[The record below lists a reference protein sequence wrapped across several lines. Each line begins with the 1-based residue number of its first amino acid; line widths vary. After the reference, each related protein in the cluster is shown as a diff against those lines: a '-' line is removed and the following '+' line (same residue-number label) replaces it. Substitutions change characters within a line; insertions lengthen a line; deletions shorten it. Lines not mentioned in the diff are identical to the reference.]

1 MRGLVDEAKKSKFGT
16 ANNNNNNN
24 NLNHSSSSTST
35 SSSNMGSR
43 GRTAL
48 ASASTSRP
56 LKGVIKTPTT
66 TTGGAAKKLSPQV
79 ATKSKAA
86 ASSTA
91 AAATTT
97 TTTSSSSSHTASNS
111 SVKSSAGKVQK
122 GQNQPPQAQ
131 STPAAAAVAVPPP
144 APTPAPAAPSLQSQS
159 TQLQPYN
166 NNSNTIALPKASHA
180 NTSEELAGGVQD
192 TIYLCNF
199 RVSVDGEWLCLKE
212 LQDIDVANGQKTVGG
227 GAALINA
234 TGVVGGAG
242 AGGAVGAGHVQQRTQ
257 THHHQFG
264 QRNSKRYSGLS
275 ATSGGGTFED
285 NGIMAIENL
294 IGRRLCDVV
303 GSNAL
308 ATATQQQHKNVGL
321 IGGTLAEWSHLSRD
335 TAEIERSNLVN
346 ICKLVVKELLEQ
358 SLRYGRMLDSDHLPL
373 QHFFIVIEHVLGH
386 GLRPKK
392 GLLGPRKELWDL
404 LQSVE
409 TYCPEAQDI
418 TASVRD
424 LPTVRTHI
432 GRARAW
438 LRIALMQK
446 KLSDYLQALIE
457 HREDSLHDYYEP
469 HALMM
474 SDEIVVIMGILVG
487 LNVID
492 CNLCVKEEDLDSQ
505 QGVID
510 FSLYLRS
517 SSHSAESNEESG
529 APPAQLDAAGQGNMI
544 AVLDQKN
551 YIEELNR
558 HLNAT
563 VGNLQAKVESLT
575 TTNALMKEDLAIARN
590 SLLALQAENQAMR
603 QSASQQAAQI
613 HSDNSSTGSGSDKD
627 KDKDKVDGLSTELAE
642 ERKRSADLDKELK
655 LQISLKAESDMAMKL
670 LEKDIHEKQDTI
682 VSLRRQLDDIKQINL
697 EMYRKLQECE
707 DELTQ
712 KGEMVSRLQT
722 KASQIGNILQSLEKK
737 YESKL
742 VEQQQVSAGCGGD
755 RSPNTR
761 RQQNLQKFEALTK
774 KHKQDTGPPMKRL
787 HLKMEG
793 IPPFNPNNY
802 RKSPAAT
809 QIHLQPE
816 EATTAKTPTSAKSLN
831 DELAEAAAAVTQHFK
846 GGGDGSRSDYALSR
860 EQEATGDG
868 DA

>member
-1 MRGLVDEAKKSKFGT
+1 MRGLVEDTKKTKLSST
-16 ANNNNNNN
+16 NNNNI
-24 NLNHSSSSTST
+24 TT
-35 SSSNMGSR
+35 SSSNSSRIKSVSTVPGS
-43 GRTAL
+43 
-48 ASASTSRP
+48 SASGSNSKP
-56 LKGVIKTPTT
+56 LRSSVKTPTMSST
-66 TTGGAAKKLSPQV
+66 TSLAATAAAAKKAPQTV
-79 ATKSKAA
+79 GKSAK
-86 ASSTA
+86 SSTA

-97 TTTSSSSSHTASNS
+97 GIGSGAATTRAQAAAA
-111 SVKSSAGKVQK
+111 KSQK
-122 GQNQPPQAQ
+122 GQNPPPQQ
-131 STPAAAAVAVPPP
+131 VQPKQQQQQQQQQQQ
-144 APTPAPAAPSLQSQS
+144 PTQQQPLVLQQQQASNS
-159 TQLQPYN
+159 
-166 NNSNTIALPKASHA
+166 SNTIALPKASHA

-212 LQDIDVANGQKTVGG
+212 LQDIDVAGGTGSQNVQTSEKLAGG
-227 GAALINA
+227 G
-234 TGVVGGAG
+234 
-242 AGGAVGAGHVQQRTQ
+242 HTQ
-257 THHHQFG
+257 TAGFG
-264 QRNSKRYSGLS
+264 STYNSGSNSSKRNSKGFSGLS
-275 ATSGGGTFED
+275 TGSGSGGGGGGSGGNGALDITD

-294 IGRRLCDVV
+294 IGRRLCDMVHS
-303 GSNAL
+303 GSSAL
-308 ATATQQQHKNVGL
+308 GQSQSHSQSQHQSVGL
-321 IGGTLAEWSHLSRD
+321 FAEWSHLSRD

-409 TYCPEAQDI
+409 HYCPEAQDI

-457 HREDSLHDYYEP
+457 HRDDSLYDYYEP

-517 SSHSAESNEESG
+517 SSRNADAAPEDA
-529 APPAQLDAAGQGNMI
+529 APPALLDATGQGNMI

-603 QSASQQAAQI
+603 QSTPAA
-613 HSDNSSTGSGSDKD
+613 DNSSTGSGGSSSEKD
-627 KDKDKVDGLSTELAE
+627 KEKASEELIE
-642 ERKRSADLDKELK
+642 ERRKTSELEKELK
-655 LQISLKAESDMAMKL
+655 LQVSLKAESDMAMKL

-682 VSLRRQLDDIKQINL
+682 ISLRRQLDDIKQINL

-742 VEQQQVSAGCGGD
+742 VDQHHHYGPGSGSGSGSGAGGGSIGGD

-761 RQQNLQKFEALTK
+761 RQQNLEKFEALTK
-774 KHKQDTGPPMKRL
+774 KHKQDAGPPMKRM
-787 HLKMEG
+787 HLKMDAAF
-793 IPPFNPNNY
+793 PPFDPSKY
-802 RKSPAAT
+802 RKSPR
-809 QIHLQPE
+809 QPDAPNPE
-816 EATTAKTPTSAKSLN
+816 DLAETKDAKTPTSAKSLN
-831 DELAEAAAAVTQHFK
+831 DELAEAAAVVVQHF
-846 GGGDGSRSDYALSR
+846 GVDASQSDYVLCR
-860 EQEATGDG
+860 EQTAEGDT
-868 DA
+868 

>member
-1 MRGLVDEAKKSKFGT
+1 MSTDDLLVRHEKSDD
-16 ANNNNNNN
+16 
-24 NLNHSSSSTST
+24 STST
-35 SSSNMGSR
+35 S
-43 GRTAL
+43 
-48 ASASTSRP
+48 TSP
-56 LKGVIKTPTT
+56 PTPTPT
-66 TTGGAAKKLSPQV
+66 PVPSSSLSRLRNTFRRTESISNHIINQISTQFSNAA
-79 ATKSKAA
+79 AAAA
-86 ASSTA
+86 ASEIIDG
-91 AAATTT
+91 TTT
-97 TTTSSSSSHTASNS
+97 YPEMPQTVATVSNTPTASAQPKRKKPAQLSDS
-111 SVKSSAGKVQK
+111 SL
-122 GQNQPPQAQ
+122 
-131 STPAAAAVAVPPP
+131 AA
-144 APTPAPAAPSLQSQS
+144 
-159 TQLQPYN
+159 
-166 NNSNTIALPKASHA
+166 
-180 NTSEELAGGVQD
+180 
-192 TIYLCNF
+192 
-199 RVSVDGEWLCLKE
+199 
-212 LQDIDVANGQKTVGG
+212 
-227 GAALINA
+227 
-234 TGVVGGAG
+234 
-242 AGGAVGAGHVQQRTQ
+242 
-257 THHHQFG
+257 
-264 QRNSKRYSGLS
+264 
-275 ATSGGGTFED
+275 
-285 NGIMAIENL
+285 
-294 IGRRLCDVV
+294 
-303 GSNAL
+303 
-308 ATATQQQHKNVGL
+308 
-321 IGGTLAEWSHLSRD
+321 RD

-409 TYCPEAQDI
+409 NYCPEAQDI

-457 HREDSLHDYYEP
+457 HREDSLFEYYEP

-517 SSHSAESNEESG
+517 SSRNAEVNEDSN
-529 APPAQLDAAGQGNMI
+529 APVAQLDDAGQGNMI

-603 QSASQQAAQI
+603 QSASQQAALNQ
-613 HSDNSSTGSGSDKD
+613 SDNSSTGSGSDKD
-627 KDKDKVDGLSTELAE
+627 KDKEKDKVDGLSTQLAE
-642 ERKRSADLDKELK
+642 ERKRCTELEKELN

-742 VEQQQVSAGCGGD
+742 VDQQQVSASCGGD

-774 KHKQDTGPPMKRL
+774 KHKQDTGPPLKRL
-787 HLKMEG
+787 HLKMDG

-802 RKSPAAT
+802 RKSPAGSAS
-809 QIHLQPE
+809 LQSQ
-816 EATTAKTPTSAKSLN
+816 ADQATAKTPTSAKSLN

-860 EQEATGDG
+860 EQEATGQG
-868 DA
+868 DD

>member
-1 MRGLVDEAKKSKFGT
+1 MRALVEDTKKLSV
-16 ANNNNNNN
+16 NNNNNNN
-24 NLNHSSSSTST
+24 NDIANSEVTTTIARNSSKTASAATKKLNTKIATKTNTQQPVSKTKVAAATKTTVATVAKPSTGLKTPNTEKPTAAAAGEAAAKTSFTNKTYKMQQQQQQQQQTTITST
-35 SSSNMGSR
+35 TNTNTKAGKAAANCPSPPTTGVKL
-43 GRTAL
+43 RTKQQ
-48 ASASTSRP
+48 P
-56 LKGVIKTPTT
+56 QPKNDKKENHNNNTT
-66 TTGGAAKKLSPQV
+66 TTGP
-79 ATKSKAA
+79 
-86 ASSTA
+86 
-91 AAATTT
+91 
-97 TTTSSSSSHTASNS
+97 TTTSST
-111 SVKSSAGKVQK
+111 
-122 GQNQPPQAQ
+122 
-131 STPAAAAVAVPPP
+131 
-144 APTPAPAAPSLQSQS
+144 
-159 TQLQPYN
+159 
-166 NNSNTIALPKASHA
+166 TIALPKAAHA
-180 NTSEELAGGVQD
+180 NTTEEIAGGVQD

-212 LQDIDVANGQKTVGG
+212 LQDIDSNPAISNSDGRLAGSGSGGGGGVGG
-227 GAALINA
+227 
-234 TGVVGGAG
+234 
-242 AGGAVGAGHVQQRTQ
+242 QRPYSMYSQ
-257 THHHQFG
+257 KH
-264 QRNSKRYSGLS
+264 KRYSAGDRS
-275 ATSGGGTFED
+275 SYGGGGGFED
-285 NGIMAIENL
+285 NA
-294 IGRRLCDVV
+294 
-303 GSNAL
+303 
-308 ATATQQQHKNVGL
+308 
-321 IGGTLAEWSHLSRD
+321 RD
-335 TAEIERSNLVN
+335 PAEIERSNLVN

-358 SLRYGRMLDSDHLPL
+358 SVRYGRMLDSDHLPL

-386 GLRPKK
+386 GLRTKK

-404 LQSVE
+404 LQCVE

-457 HREDSLHDYYEP
+457 HREDALYEYYEP

-474 SDEIVVIMGILVG
+474 SDEIVIIMGILVG

-517 SSHSAESNEESG
+517 SSRNNDNDNDEECNQTS
-529 APPAQLDAAGQGNMI
+529 DANGQGNMI

-563 VGNLQAKVESLT
+563 VANLQAKVESLT

-603 QSASQQAAQI
+603 QNSQINAGPPSINSNQ
-613 HSDNSSTGSGSDKD
+613 SDNSSNSKENDKAVVESL
-627 KDKDKVDGLSTELAE
+627 KAELE
-642 ERKRSADLDKELK
+642 KEKKKSSELDKELK

-682 VSLRRQLDDIKQINL
+682 VSLRLQLDEIKQINL

-707 DELTQ
+707 AELTQ
-712 KGEMVSRLQT
+712 KGEMVARLQT

-737 YESKL
+737 YE
-742 VEQQQVSAGCGGD
+742 QQQIQSTSGSSSAAD
-755 RSPNTR
+755 RSPSTR

-774 KHKQDTGPPMKRL
+774 KHKQDIGPPMKRL
-787 HLKMEG
+787 HLKMDG

-802 RKSPAAT
+802 RKSPS
-809 QIHLQPE
+809 
-816 EATTAKTPTSAKSLN
+816 TTEKYHESIAEVKTPLSAKSLKLS
-831 DELAEAAAAVTQHFK
+831 DEEDNTGNTNMPPASLPNNAVTKTDYLFK
-846 GGGDGSRSDYALSR
+846 EEKA
-860 EQEATGDG
+860 AN
-868 DA
+868 

>member
-1 MRGLVDEAKKSKFGT
+1 MRALIEDTKKLSV
-16 ANNNNNNN
+16 NNNNNNN
-24 NLNHSSSSTST
+24 NNTSSNIGVVKSSTSAPSSRLTRT
-35 SSSNMGSR
+35 SS
-43 GRTAL
+43 A
-48 ASASTSRP
+48 TSD
-56 LKGVIKTPTT
+56 
-66 TTGGAAKKLSPQV
+66 
-79 ATKSKAA
+79 SKAA
-86 ASSTA
+86 ISKQTTKQQQQQTQQKQKPPQTSA
-91 AAATTT
+91 ANKTSFTNKTMQQQQSKTTT
-97 TTTSSSSSHTASNS
+97 TTNSTTNSKLGNCPPTAG
-111 SVKSSAGKVQK
+111 VKLRAKQQPTKQVQK
-122 GQNQPPQAQ
+122 SENH
-131 STPAAAAVAVPPP
+131 
-144 APTPAPAAPSLQSQS
+144 
-159 TQLQPYN
+159 N
-166 NNSNTIALPKASHA
+166 NNSSGAPTANTSNTSSTTIALPKASHA
-180 NTSEELAGGVQD
+180 NTSNTSDEISGGVQD

-212 LQDIDVANGQKTVGG
+212 LQDIDSTPAPVSASSGALNSGSGMGNQRHSQK
-227 GAALINA
+227 N
-234 TGVVGGAG
+234 
-242 AGGAVGAGHVQQRTQ
+242 
-257 THHHQFG
+257 
-264 QRNSKRYSGLS
+264 KRYSAGDRHS
-275 ATSGGGTFED
+275 YGGGGGGGPFED
-285 NGIMAIENL
+285 NA
-294 IGRRLCDVV
+294 
-303 GSNAL
+303 
-308 ATATQQQHKNVGL
+308 
-321 IGGTLAEWSHLSRD
+321 RD
-335 TAEIERSNLVN
+335 PAEIERSNLVN

-358 SLRYGRMLDSDHLPL
+358 SVRYGRMLDSDHLPL

-386 GLRPKK
+386 GLRTKK

-404 LQSVE
+404 LQCVE

-446 KLSDYLQALIE
+446 KLADYLQALIE
-457 HREDSLHDYYEP
+457 HREDALFEYYEP

-474 SDEIVVIMGILVG
+474 SDEIVIIMGILVG

-517 SSHSAESNEESG
+517 SSRNNDNDDECQQQQQ
-529 APPAQLDAAGQGNMI
+529 PAIDANGQGNMI

-603 QSASQQAAQI
+603 QNSVANVGPPSLNSNQ
-613 HSDNSSTGSGSDKD
+613 SDNSSNNSKDQDKNLVENL
-627 KDKDKVDGLSTELAE
+627 KTELDKE
-642 ERKRSADLDKELK
+642 KKKSSELEKELK
-655 LQISLKAESDMAMKL
+655 LQVALKAESDMAMKL

-682 VSLRRQLDDIKQINL
+682 VSLRLQLDEIKQINL

-712 KGEMVSRLQT
+712 KGEMVARLQT

-737 YESKL
+737 YENKL
-742 VEQQQVSAGCGGD
+742 DQSMVTSAD
-755 RSPNTR
+755 KSPNTR
-761 RQQNLQKFEALTK
+761 RQQNLQKFEAMTK
-774 KHKQDTGPPMKRL
+774 KHKQDIGPPMKRL
-787 HLKMEG
+787 HLKMDN

-802 RKSPAAT
+802 RKSPSAT
-809 QIHLQPE
+809 SEKFHESIPE
-816 EATTAKTPTSAKSLN
+816 VKTPLSAKSLKLCLDN
-831 DELAEAAAAVTQHFK
+831 GTDTDDNLQKDDADMTPAASLPNNASSSVSAFFMPDEKAAN
-846 GGGDGSRSDYALSR
+846 
-860 EQEATGDG
+860 
-868 DA
+868 